1 MTLREQ
7 LEAKKR
13 RRAVVPVLVSD
24 ATEDG
29 NQLAAF
35 QHAHALAAEAGR
47 DAEAAALLTEIEEQA
62 GKVRA
67 HWVEVELVALPP
79 AEWEAAV
86 AAWQTIQVQDDG
98 PTAVIDWVEGLP
110 HLLALSCTDESMRD
124 PEAWKNLLTGGSW
137 NEGEVDSLKRAILHL
152 NVDAADPHVPKD

>member
-24 ATEDG
+24 MTEDG

-47 DAEAAALLTEIEEQA
+47 DAEAELLLADMEAQA
-62 GKVRA
+62 EKVRG
-67 HWVEVELVALPP
+67 HWVDVELMALPP
-79 AEWEAAV
+79 AEWEAAT
-86 AAWQTIQVQDDG
+86 ATWQTIQVQDDG
-98 PTAVIDWVEGLP
+98 PTAVMDWAEALP
-110 HLLALSCTDESMRD
+110 HLLALSCVDESMRD
-124 PEAWKNLLTGGSW
+124 VAAWKPLLADGVCNL
-137 NEGEVDSLKRAILHL
+137 GEVDALKRALLHL
-152 NVDAADPHVPKD
+152 NVEAADPRVPKD

>member
-7 LEAKKR
+7 LEAKRR

-29 NQLAAF
+29 NKLAAI

-47 DAEAAALLTEIEEQA
+47 EAEAALLLADMETQAEQ
-62 GKVRA
+62 VRA
-67 HWVEVELVALPP
+67 HWVDVELLALPA

-86 AAWQTIQVQDDG
+86 TAWQTIQVRDDG
-98 PTAVIDWVEGLP
+98 PTAVINWDEGLP
-110 HLLALSCTDESMRD
+110 HLLALSCSDESMRD
-124 PEAWKNLLTGGSW
+124 PEVWSALLSSGTW

-152 NVDAADPHVPKD
+152 NVDAADPHVPKG

>member
-13 RRAVVPVLVSD
+13 RKAVVPVLISD

-29 NQLAAF
+29 NKLAAI
-35 QHAHALAAEAGR
+35 QHAHALAVEAGR
-47 DAEAAALLTEIEEQA
+47 DAEASLLEADAEAQA
-62 GKVRA
+62 EKVRA
-67 HWVEVELVALPP
+67 HWVDVELWALPA

-86 AAWQTIQVQDDG
+86 TAWQTIQVRDDG

-110 HLLALSCTDESMRD
+110 HLLALSCVDESMRD
-124 PEAWKNLLTGGSW
+124 PSVWRSLFDSEAW

-152 NVDAADPHVPKD
+152 NVQAADPHVPKG

>member
-29 NQLAAF
+29 NVLTAI
-35 QHAHALAAEAGR
+35 QHAYALAVEAGR
-47 DAEAAALLTEIEEQA
+47 ESEAKLLEADAEEQA
-62 GKVRA
+62 EKVRS
-67 HWVEVELVALPP
+67 HWVEVELLALPP

-110 HLLALSCTDESMRD
+110 HLLALSCGDESMRD
-124 PEAWKNLLTGGSW
+124 VEVWKTLLASGNW
-137 NEGEVDSLKRAILHL
+137 NEGELDSLRRAILHL
-152 NVDAADPHVPKD
+152 NVDAADPRVPKD

>member
-13 RRAVVPVLVSD
+13 RKAVVPVLVSD

-29 NQLAAF
+29 NQLAAY
-35 QHAHALAAEAGR
+35 QHAHALAVEAGR
-47 DAEAAALLTEIEEQA
+47 DADAALLLVDIEDQVA
-62 GKVRA
+62 KVRA
-67 HWVEVELVALPP
+67 HWVDVELVALPP

-98 PTAVIDWVEGLP
+98 PTAVIDWTEGLP
-110 HLLALSCTDESMRD
+110 HLLALSCTDESMND
-124 PEAWKNLLTGGSW
+124 PEVWKTLITGGAW

-152 NVDAADPHVPKD
+152 NVDAADPHVPKG

>member
-13 RRAVVPVLVSD
+13 RKAVVPVLVSD

-29 NQLAAF
+29 NQLAAL
-35 QHAHALAAEAGR
+35 QHAHALAVEAGR
-47 DAEAAALLTEIEEQA
+47 GAEAALLEADVEAQA
-62 GKVRA
+62 ERVRA
-67 HWVEVELVALPP
+67 HWVDVELLSLPP

-86 AAWQTIQVQDDG
+86 ASWQTIQVQDDG
-98 PTAVIDWVEGLP
+98 PAAVIDWTEGLP
-110 HLLALSCTDESMRD
+110 HLLALSCADESMRD
-124 PEAWKNLLTGGSW
+124 PQVWKSLLDGDAW

-152 NVDAADPHVPKD
+152 NVEAADPHVPKG